1 MKRAVLELVRV
12 LALVPPDIAALAAL
26 VCMAAWGLAW

>member
-1 MKRAVLELVRV
+1 MSRAVSELVRM

-26 VCMAAWGLAW
+26 LALTAWGLAW

>member
-1 MKRAVLELVRV
+1 MKRAALELVRV

-26 VCMAAWGLAW
+26 LALTAWGLV

>member
-12 LALVPPDIAALAAL
+12 LALVPPDIAALAVL
-26 VCMAAWGLAW
+26 VWVAAWGLAW